1 METALSIDKFELI
14 PGRVEMAMQYVRH
27 CQNLMVPDSC
37 FGSETK
43 GRDLTPQEQA
53 AYLAALDALRLYFTA
68 EMDFGGPP
76 TRVPE
81 EDDGEAASK
90 EPKHSK
96 RQKKGKR

>member
-76 TRVPE
+76 TRVP
-81 EDDGEAASK
+81 DDADDQAEVPRARK
-90 EPKHSK
+90 EK
-96 RQKKGKR
+96 RKKREKG

>member
-43 GRDLTPQEQA
+43 GRELTQQGQA

-76 TRVPE
+76 TRIPE
-81 EDDGEAASK
+81 GLEDVATAHNAKRE
-90 EPKHSK
+90 K

>member
-81 EDDGEAASK
+81 CGDDIADVPRARK
-90 EPKHSK
+90 YK
-96 RQKKGKR
+96 RERREKD

>member
-27 CQNLMVPDSC
+27 CQNLTVPDSC

-76 TRVPE
+76 TRVPDTQ
-81 EDDGEAASK
+81 EDGIAIPRARKD
-90 EPKHSK
+90 K
-96 RQKKGKR
+96 RRKREKG

>member
-27 CQNLMVPDSC
+27 CQSLTVPDSC
-37 FGSETK
+37 FGAETK

-81 EDDGEAASK
+81 DADDEAEVPHARK
-90 EPKHSK
+90 EK
-96 RQKKGKR
+96 RKKREKG